1 MKSKTV
7 KFICISLSAIIVIL
21 SGCDSNS
28 VKNENATTTT
38 TANVT
43 TTTTTTTSTKMTFQ
57 KIYTTQKTTFQK
69 NQISKNISVHDL
81 GLVDKNLYTYG
92 NINKQLANQLKSILK
107 NYDNNISIACWSTD
121 GSRAVLYNTQQT
133 YFSACTI
140 KMPVM
145 YAYCKQ
151 MDDGVI
157 DPNEKLTYQKRHWHQ
172 GSGEIRYHAY
182 GNQYTTQELVE
193 KSLSISDNV
202 AYKML
207 LERYGKEPLKQ
218 LAKQLDCESI
228 VFSDGSKWAKNINA
242 RDLMVVWSDI
252 YDYFCSDSTNAKML
266 KNACTNTKFNYG
278 TKRLTEY
285 DYSHKSGDNFGEFR
299 AYHDAGIVW
308 SDVPYVYV
316 VLTHSEGTSYDSD
329 TVDPAMEII
338 NKIMTT
344 KM

>member
-1 MKSKTV
+1 MKNKSV
-7 KFICISLSAIIVIL
+7 KFMCIVLSAVILIL
-21 SGCDSNS
+21 SGCNANS

-38 TANVT
+38 TVNIS
-43 TTTTTTTSTKMTFQ
+43 TTTSTKTTFQ
-57 KIYTTQKTTFQK
+57 KISTPKKTTFQK
-69 NQISKNISVHDL
+69 NKISKNISVYDL
-81 GLVDKNLYTYG
+81 ELIDKNLHTYG
-92 NINKQLANQLKSILK
+92 DIDKQLKNQLKSILK

-172 GSGEIRYHAY
+172 GSGEIRYHSY
-182 GNQYTTQELVE
+182 GNQYTTQELIE

-228 VFSDGSKWAKNINA
+228 VFSEGSKWAKNINA

-252 YDYFCSDSTNAKML
+252 YDYFCSDSINAKML

-285 DYSHKSGDNFGEFR
+285 DYSHKSGDNFGEYR

-316 VLTHSEGTSYDSD
+316 VLTRSEGTSYDRN
-329 TVDPAMEII
+329 TVDSAMKII
-338 NKIMTT
+338 NRIMTT